1 MAQDNNESPTYT
13 MTQAR
18 TQDYWISPS
27 AIYIELN
34 ALGIPNFI
42 QASCATGAQV
52 LVYIKGIVSYDNGH
66 NYRRWPLRAVPTMF
80 NTNSEKYVYVA
91 IPRNLDSNDA
101 ALVVFPSE
109 LIDLYGKNA
118 DGGQIGSED
127 KYYIYLQAKITSSGD
142 NGTTAREWDGGKTVA
157 TGYLAS
163 DEAISA
169 GLVDTV
175 WYQYSTVDQTVTFL
189 KDLTMKIGTKFRQI
203 FVKALTVVSGG
214 SITFENQGSVVGVAN
229 SATSV
234 TAEDHIATPKYVD
247 DNALSKNHDDRT
259 PHALMVGSLTSDGKM
274 TVRGDT
280 QLQGDTFFGTGSD
293 KTNTPHVD
301 GGSGDALLGDVVLK
315 ALQSKD
321 FDALLQRG
329 FGFTKGVNGKFT
341 LSVTDLMVWGKA
353 IFTELEIRKLSSV
366 GGNVYLSGASS
377 KIVYVKE
384 EYLKGKFIGW
394 RCYILADDGTTATQN
409 GWRPFDQA
417 RCQTFNVAA
426 DNYDGV
432 GNRSYWRL
440 VEGVSGENVAITD
453 ADGNDL
459 YNGKKFAWV
468 VLSATDCEDVQ
479 TNDIPQAGD
488 VIVLDGHRQFA
499 DGDPRAVHNDTART
513 NIMMLQT
520 TGSEGSVPNI
530 ISLQGIVDYR
540 HAASNNKYSNTVF
553 ILSPEEVVFLSSRF
567 KWISASGAP
576 ITLVNFRGAWVSGET
591 YYYYDQVSHN
601 NAIWTCIVAEDS
613 STTEEPTDTS
623 MVWRKDLTGGVP
635 GEKGDKG
642 DKGDPGEKGDKGE
655 QGDKGEP
662 GDKGDPGKDGV
673 DGIDGVDGAN
683 GYTVTA
689 TPSVITLGI
698 NKVSDTEFAADVS
711 KNNTSAIRVFK
722 GNVDVTRTCRVTVSS
737 TENCTATGPFENA
750 SGLVKVTR
758 MSTYTTA
765 DGVTYPFTTGSVTVT
780 INIGSTTLSHT
791 IAVNVDMSVVWG
803 GVETTVRGL
812 KSEFGELQ
820 QDLQS
825 EAPNVLTKYT
835 SKIEQ
840 TAKSISAKVAQETV
854 GRLNVLP
861 GTAFNLETGVEQL
874 NSYFPCKFEPLG
886 GLEGTGAMVASQTGA
901 TTTTWCGVKWIGVVL
916 KPSTWYTVSVWARAD
931 SGLDDI
937 MYLSLRQAGFSG
949 VLSYLTL
956 AQAGETHEWKLF
968 SHTFQT
974 GSTAASCNHVN
985 IEMGMRKNGT
995 GRCCKLMLDES
1006 KTYNGWTPA
1015 SYADVSSRALEAT
1028 GIDIKNKT
1036 IDMTADKFTLRNN
1049 HGEKSFDV
1057 DEDGN
1062 LEARSLK
1069 SVSKDGQLSAIVKDG
1084 AFTALSGLSG
1094 ATAFFGLIDGL
1105 PYLQF
1110 TNAAGVV
1117 CYAIGPSGGQTT
1129 GTVGV
1134 QMVACGVKYSVTT
1147 VGPTGGK
1154 SSYMIGYSG
1163 SVTLQ
1168 NFGSESAKIYQSKLQ
1183 LIIDGFTQTLTASFK
1198 DSSFPMTEVGQG
1210 KVMTLMPGKLMQ
1222 AEFEINAIGETMP
1235 TTGSDGSV
1243 IAKPSGARGCQL
1255 KLNGEVIGKGAIS

>member
-1 MAQDNNESPTYT
+1 MAQDNSESPTYT

-27 AIYIELN
+27 ALYIELN

-91 IPRNLDSNDA
+91 IPRNLDSNGA

-229 SATSV
+229 SATPV
-234 TAEDHIATPKYVD
+234 TAEDHIATPKYVG
-247 DNALSKNHDDRT
+247 DNALSKNHDDST
-259 PHALMVGSLTSDGKM
+259 PHALKVGSLTSDGEM
-274 TVRGDT
+274 TVRGDAR
-280 QLQGDTFFGTGSD
+280 LQGDTFFGTGSD

-301 GGSGDALLGDVVLK
+301 GGSGDALLGDMVLK

-384 EYLKGKFIGW
+384 EHIKGTFIGW

-426 DNYDGV
+426 GSYEGV

-440 VEGVSGENVAITD
+440 VEGVSGENVTITD
-453 ADGNDL
+453 DEGNDL

-479 TNDIPQAGD
+479 TNDVPAAGD

-499 DGDPRAVHNDTART
+499 EDDPRAMNNDASRT

-530 ISLQGIVDYR
+530 ISLHSIVDYK
-540 HAASNNKYSNTVF
+540 HSAANNKYSNTVF

-567 KWISASGAP
+567 KWISASGQP
-576 ITLVNFRGAWVSGET
+576 ITLVNFRGAWDKNEV
-591 YYYYDQVSHN
+591 YYYYDQVSHK

-613 STTEEPTDTS
+613 STTEEPTDGST
-623 MVWRKDLTGGVP
+623 VWRKDLTGGVP
-635 GEKGDKG
+635 GEKGE
-642 DKGDPGEKGDKGE
+642 KGDPGEK
-655 QGDKGEP
+655 

-673 DGIDGVDGAN
+673 DGTDGVDGAN

-698 NKVSDTEFAADVS
+698 RKVSDTEFAADVS

-722 GNVDVTRTCRVTVSS
+722 GNVDVTRKCRVTVSS

-758 MSTYTTA
+758 MSTYTA
-765 DGVTYPFTTGSVTVT
+765 DGVTYPFTTGSVTVA
-780 INIGSTTLSHT
+780 INTGSATLSHT
-791 IAVNVDMSVVWG
+791 IAVNVEMSTVWG
-803 GVETTVRGL
+803 GIETSVRGL

-825 EAPNVLTKYT
+825 EAPKVLTKYT

-861 GTAFNLETGVEQL
+861 GTAFNRETDVTQQRPDT
-874 NSYFPCKFEPLG
+874 FPCTILPLG
-886 GLEGTGAMVASQTGA
+886 GLEGTGAMVINQKGA
-901 TTTTWCGVKWIGVVL
+901 TDTTWSGLVWKGVVL
-916 KPSTWYTVSVWARAD
+916 KPKTYYTASVWARAD
-931 SGLDDI
+931 GDLDDV
-937 MYLSLRQAGFSG
+937 MYLSIGQDTNFC
-949 VLSYLTL
+949 YLNL
-956 AQAGETHEWKLF
+956 ATANEIHDWKMF
-968 SHTFQT
+968 KATFKT
-974 GSTAASCNHVN
+974 GDTEASCNNVRV
-985 IEMGMRKNGT
+985 ELAVRKNGR

-1006 KTYNGWTPA
+1006 NTYNGWTPA

-1049 HGEKSFDV
+1049 HGEKSFGV

-1069 SVSKDGQLSAIVKDG
+1069 SVSKDGSLTAIIKDG
-1084 AFTALSGLSG
+1084 AFTASSGLSG
-1094 ATAFFGLIDGL
+1094 ATAFFGLIDGM

-1117 CYAIGPSGGQTT
+1117 CYAIGPSGGQAS
-1129 GTVGV
+1129 GKVGV
-1134 QMVACGVKYSVTT
+1134 QMTTCGVGYSVSTMSL
-1147 VGPTGGK
+1147 GGK
-1154 SSYMIGYSG
+1154 SNYMISYSG

-1168 NFGSESAKIYQSKLQ
+1168 NFGFESAKIYQSKLQ
-1183 LIIDGFTQTLTASFK
+1183 LVIDGFTRTLTASFK

-1222 AEFEINAIGETMP
+1222 AEFEINITFETMP
-1235 TTGSDGSV
+1235 TTGSDGLM
-1243 IAKPSGARGCQL
+1243 ITIPSGARGCQL
-1255 KLNGEVIGKGAIS
+1255 KLNGEVIGKGAINKLHESENEQEDKLKKQ

>member
-27 AIYIELN
+27 ALYIELN

-91 IPRNLDSNDA
+91 IPRNLDSNDS

-229 SATSV
+229 SATPV

-247 DNALSKNHDDRT
+247 DNALSKTHDDST

-280 QLQGDTFFGTGSD
+280 QLRGDTFFGTGSD

-301 GGSGDALLGDVVLK
+301 GGSGDALLGDVVLT

-377 KIVYVKE
+377 KIAHVKE
-384 EYLKGKFIGW
+384 EMQDGQLVGW

-409 GWRPFDQA
+409 GWKMYDQA
-417 RCQTFNVAA
+417 RCQTFDIASGSHE
-426 DNYDGV
+426 GV
-432 GNRSYWRL
+432 GNRNYWRL
-440 VEGVSGENVAITD
+440 VTGVSSTNETITD

-468 VLSATDCEDVQ
+468 VLSATDCEDKA

-488 VIVLDGHRQFA
+488 VIVLDGHRQFGE
-499 DGDPRAVHNDTART
+499 GDPRAINNDASRT
-513 NIMMLQT
+513 NVMMLQT
-520 TGSEGSVPNI
+520 TGNEGSVPNI
-530 ISLQGIVDYR
+530 ISLQGIVDYK
-540 HAASNNKYSNTVF
+540 HSAANNKYSNTVF

-567 KWISASGAP
+567 KWISASGTP
-576 ITLVNFRGAWVSGET
+576 ITLVNFRGAWEQGET

-613 STTEEPTDTS
+613 STTEEPTDGST
-623 MVWRKDLTGGVP
+623 VWRKDLTGGVP
-635 GEKGDKG
+635 GEKGEKGDPGDKG
-642 DKGDPGEKGDKGE
+642 DKGDPGK
-655 QGDKGEP
+655 
-662 GDKGDPGKDGV
+662 
-673 DGIDGVDGAN
+673 DGVDGAN

-698 NKVSDTEFAADVS
+698 RKVSETEFAADTS
-711 KNNTSAIRVFK
+711 KNNTSTVKVLK
-722 GNVDVTRTCRVTVSS
+722 GNLDITARCRITVASS
-737 TENCTATGPFENA
+737 ENCTATGPTVGD

-758 MSTYTTA
+758 MSTYTA

-803 GVETTVRGL
+803 GVETSIKGL
-812 KSEFGELQ
+812 KSEFGKLQ

-840 TAKSISAKVAQETV
+840 TAQSISAKVAQETV
-854 GRLNVLP
+854 GRLNLLP
-861 GTAFNLETGVEQL
+861 GTAFNLETEVEQL
-874 NSYFPCKFEPLG
+874 NSYFPCKLESLG

-901 TTTTWCGVKWIGVVL
+901 TTTTWCGVKWTGVVL
-916 KPSTWYTVSVWARAD
+916 KPKTSYTVSIWARTD
-931 SGLDDI
+931 SGLDDV
-937 MYLSLRQAGFSG
+937 MYLGLRQVGASDAM
-949 VLSYLTL
+949 SYLTL
-956 AQAGETHEWKLF
+956 GKANETHDWQKF
-968 SHTFQT
+968 SHTFKT
-974 GSTAASCNHVN
+974 GSTADTCNNVTV
-985 IEMGMRKNGT
+985 ELGMRRNGVA
-995 GRCCKLMLDES
+995 RCCKLMLDES
-1006 KTYNGWTPA
+1006 ATYNGWTPA

-1028 GIDIKNKT
+1028 GIDIKHKT

-1049 HGEKSFDV
+1049 HGEKSFGV

-1069 SVSKDGQLSAIVKDG
+1069 SVSKDGLLTAVIKDG

-1117 CYAIGPSGGQTT
+1117 CYAIGPSGGQAT

-1134 QMVACGVKYSVTT
+1134 QMVACGVAYSVSTLSLS
-1147 VGPTGGK
+1147 GK
-1154 SSYMIGYSG
+1154 SSYMINYSG

-1183 LIIDGFTQTLTASFK
+1183 LVIDGFTQTLTASFK

>member
-27 AIYIELN
+27 ALYIELN
-34 ALGIPNFI
+34 ALGIPNFV

-91 IPRNLDSNDA
+91 IPRNLDSNDS

-229 SATSV
+229 STTPV

-247 DNALSKNHDDRT
+247 DNTLSKTHDDST
-259 PHALMVGSLTSDGKM
+259 PHALKVGSLTSDGKM
-274 TVRGDT
+274 TVRGDAR
-280 QLQGDTFFGTGSD
+280 LQGDTFFGTGSD

-341 LSVTDLMVWGKA
+341 LSVTDLLVWGKA

-377 KIVYVKE
+377 RIVHVKE
-384 EYLKGKFIGW
+384 AYIRGEFIGW

-409 GWRPFDQA
+409 GWRQFDQA

-426 DNYDGV
+426 DSYEGV

-440 VEGVSGENVAITD
+440 VEGVSGENVSITD

-488 VIVLDGHRQFA
+488 VIVLDGHRQFGE
-499 DGDPRAVHNDTART
+499 DDPRAIYNDASRT
-513 NIMMLQT
+513 NVMMLQT

-530 ISLQGIVDYR
+530 ISLQGIVDYK
-540 HAASNNKYSNTVF
+540 HSAANNKYSNTVF
-553 ILSPEEVVFLSSRF
+553 ILSPEEVVFLSARF
-567 KWISASGAP
+567 KWISASGTP
-576 ITLVNFRGAWVSGET
+576 ITLINFRGAWKQGET

-613 STTEEPTDTS
+613 STTEEPTDAST
-623 MVWRKDLTGGVP
+623 VWRKELTG
-635 GEKGDKG
+635 
-642 DKGDPGEKGDKGE
+642 
-655 QGDKGEP
+655 
-662 GDKGDPGKDGV
+662 
-673 DGIDGVDGAN
+673 GVDGAN

-698 NKVSDTEFAADVS
+698 RKVSDTEFAADTS
-711 KNNTSAIRVFK
+711 KNNTSTVKVLK
-722 GNVDVTRTCRVTVSS
+722 GNLDITERCRIMVASS
-737 TENCTATGPFENA
+737 ENCTATGPTVGD

-758 MSTYTTA
+758 MSTYTA

-780 INIGSTTLSHT
+780 IYIGTTTLSHT

-803 GVETTVRGL
+803 GIETSVRGL

-825 EAPNVLTKYT
+825 EAPHVLTKYT

-840 TAKSISAKVAQETV
+840 TAKRISAKVAQETV

-861 GTAFNLETGVEQL
+861 GTAFIRETDVEQL
-874 NSYFPCKFEPLG
+874 NSYFPCKIEPLG

-901 TTTTWCGVKWIGVVL
+901 TTTIWCGLVWKGVVL
-916 KPSTWYTVSVWARAD
+916 KPSTWYTISVWARVD
-931 SGLDDI
+931 GGLDDV
-937 MYLSLRQAGFSG
+937 MYLGLRQVGASDAM
-949 VLSYLTL
+949 SYLIL

-974 GSTAASCNHVN
+974 GSTAESCNNVT

-1006 KTYNGWTPA
+1006 ETYNGWTPA
-1015 SYADVSSRALEAT
+1015 SYADVSSRALLAT
-1028 GIDIKNKT
+1028 GIDITNRA

-1049 HGEKSFDV
+1049 HGEKSFGV

-1062 LEARSLK
+1062 LEARSLR
-1069 SVSKDGQLSAIVKDG
+1069 SVSKDGSLTAVIKDG
-1084 AFTALSGLSG
+1084 AFTASSGLSG

-1110 TNAAGVV
+1110 TNVAGVV
-1117 CYAIGPSGGQTT
+1117 CYAIGPSGGQTM
-1129 GTVGV
+1129 GNVGV
-1134 QMVACGVKYSVTT
+1134 QMTACNVGYSVSTMSLE
-1147 VGPTGGK
+1147 GK
-1154 SSYMIGYSG
+1154 SNYVISYSG

-1168 NFGSESAKIYQSKLQ
+1168 NFGPESVKIYQSKL
-1183 LIIDGFTQTLTASFK
+1183 LLVIDGFAHTLTTDFK

-1210 KVMTLMPGKLMQ
+1210 KVMTLLPGTFGQ
-1222 AEFEINAIGETMP
+1222 TEFELNTTFETMS

>member
-27 AIYIELN
+27 ALYIELN

-91 IPRNLDSNDA
+91 IPRNLDSNDS

-234 TAEDHIATPKYVD
+234 TAEDHIATPKYVG
-247 DNALSKNHDDRT
+247 DNALSKTHDDST
-259 PHALMVGSLTSDGKM
+259 PHALKVGSLTSDGEM
-274 TVRGDT
+274 TVRGDAR
-280 QLQGDTFFGTGSD
+280 LQGDTFFGTGSD

-301 GGSGDALLGDVVLK
+301 GGSGDALLGDVVLT

-341 LSVTDLMVWGKA
+341 LSVTDLLVWGKA

-384 EYLKGKFIGW
+384 EHIKGTFVGW

-409 GWRPFDQA
+409 GWRPYDQA
-417 RCQTFNVAA
+417 RCQTFNVASGS
-426 DNYDGV
+426 YEGV

-440 VEGVSGENVAITD
+440 VEGVSGENVTIKD
-453 ADGNDL
+453 GEGNDL

-468 VLSATDCEDVQ
+468 VLSATDCEDRQ
-479 TNDIPQAGD
+479 TNDVPAAGD

-499 DGDPRAVHNDTART
+499 EDDPRAMNNDASRT

-530 ISLQGIVDYR
+530 ISLQGIVDYK
-540 HAASNNKYSNTVF
+540 HSAANNKYSNTVF

-567 KWISASGAP
+567 KWISASGTP
-576 ITLVNFRGAWVSGET
+576 ITLVNFRGAWDKNEV

-613 STTEEPTDTS
+613 STTEEPTDGST
-623 MVWRKDLTGGVP
+623 VWRKDLTGGVP
-635 GEKGDKG
+635 GEKGE
-642 DKGDPGEKGDKGE
+642 KGDPGDK
-655 QGDKGEP
+655 

-698 NKVSDTEFAADVS
+698 RKVSDTEFAADVS
-711 KNNTSAIRVFK
+711 KNNTSTVKVLK
-722 GNVDVTRTCRVTVSS
+722 GNLDITARCRIMVASS
-737 TENCTATGPFENA
+737 ENCTATGPTVGD

-758 MSTYTTA
+758 MSTYTA

-791 IAVNVDMSVVWG
+791 IAVNVEMSVVWG
-803 GVETTVRGL
+803 GIETSVKGL

-840 TAKSISAKVAQETV
+840 TAKRISAKVAQETV

-861 GTAFNLETGVEQL
+861 GTAFNREADVTQQRPDT
-874 NSYFPCKFEPLG
+874 FPCTILPLG
-886 GLEGTGAMVASQTGA
+886 GLEGTGAMVINQKGA
-901 TTTTWCGVKWIGVVL
+901 TGTTWSGLVWKGVVL
-916 KPSTWYTVSVWARAD
+916 KPKTYYTASVWARAD
-931 SGLDDI
+931 GDLDDV
-937 MYLSLRQAGFSG
+937 MYLSIGQDTNFC
-949 VLSYLTL
+949 YLNL
-956 AQAGETHEWKLF
+956 ATANETHDWKMF
-968 SHTFQT
+968 KATFKT
-974 GSTAASCNHVN
+974 GDTEASCNNVRV
-985 IEMGMRKNGT
+985 ELAVRKNGR

-1006 KTYNGWTPA
+1006 NTYNGWTPA

-1049 HGEKSFDV
+1049 HGEKSFGV

-1069 SVSKDGQLSAIVKDG
+1069 SVSKDGSLTAIIKDG
-1084 AFTALSGLSG
+1084 AFTASSGLSG
-1094 ATAFFGLIDGL
+1094 ATAFFGLIDGM

-1117 CYAIGPSGGQTT
+1117 CYAIGPSGGQAS
-1129 GTVGV
+1129 GKVGV
-1134 QMVACGVKYSVTT
+1134 QMTTCGVGYSVSTMSL
-1147 VGPTGGK
+1147 GGK
-1154 SSYMIGYSG
+1154 SNYMISYSG

-1183 LIIDGFTQTLTASFK
+1183 LVIDGFTQTLTASFK

-1222 AEFEINAIGETMP
+1222 AEFEINTIGETMP
-1235 TTGSDGSV
+1235 TTGSDGLV